1 MYLNYYQFRKAPFHI
16 TPDPDFF
23 FLSPGHREALASL
36 IYGVENRKGL
46 ISLTG
51 EVGTGKTTV
60 LHTFLRVV
68 ESSSLTPVVL
78 INPRLSFRKLVK
90 ILIGRLG
97 GAADASE
104 IDELLDRLNHLLEA
118 AHAAKRTVA
127 LILDEAQNTPLETL
141 GQLHLLSNL
150 EDEKEK
156 RLQILLIGQPELEVK
171 LQSPELRQLR
181 QRIAVRARIPLLTD
195 LESREYVR
203 HRMATAAG
211 QPVMPFAPAA
221 LRKLVAAA
229 KGSPRAL
236 NILCDNALIAGF
248 GSQRKRIPA
257 RVVREVLKD
266 FRRTRVSPVSPFSL
280 AFGLGSAA
288 LVAAV
293 LIPLLLNGNGPSA
306 SQTAPPGPA
315 ASAAGIPP
323 LEYARVPNAPE
334 ITGSPDAETRAGAPV
349 PAEQPPA
356 RGAENPGGQRAENRE
371 LSASAASGTSLPAA
385 SAPDAPPETAPVTD
399 SGTGGGGHAAAFPV
413 VRVVRSGE
421 CLSKMCAEIY
431 GKAYSNR
438 PWVIERLK
446 AANAELADVNRL
458 SIGDRI
464 VFPDLHTGENGHDP
478 NL

>member
-1 MYLNYYQFRKAPFHI
+1 MYLNYYEFRKPPFHV
-16 TPDPDFF
+16 TPDPEFF

-46 ISLTG
+46 ISMTG

-60 LHTFLRVV
+60 IHTFLQVV
-68 ESSSLTPVVL
+68 KSSSLTPVVL
-78 INPRLSFRKLVK
+78 INPQLTFRKLVR

-97 GAADASE
+97 GAADAAE
-104 IDELLDRLNHLLEA
+104 IDELLDRLNQLLKA
-118 AHAAKRTVA
+118 AHAAKRTVV

-156 RLQILLIGQPELEVK
+156 RLQILLIGQPELEIK
-171 LQSPELRQLR
+171 LQSPELPQLR
-181 QRIAVRARIPLLTD
+181 QRIAVRARIPLLTG
-195 LESREYVR
+195 LESREYIR
-203 HRMATAAG
+203 HRLNTAAG
-211 QPVMPFAPAA
+211 HPVMPFVPAA
-221 LRKLVAAA
+221 LRKIIAAA

-257 RVVREVLKD
+257 RVVREVLRD
-266 FRRTRVSPVSPFSL
+266 FRRTRVSPVAPFSL

-293 LIPLLLNGNGPSA
+293 LIPLLFQGPGPSA
-306 SQTAPPGPA
+306 SPTAETAPL
-315 ASAAGIPP
+315 ASAAGMPP
-323 LEYARVPNAPE
+323 LESVRRPGLPGMD
-334 ITGSPDAETRAGAPV
+334 GSPGAETGADPGFENGPGT
-349 PAEQPPA
+349 PAE
-356 RGAENPGGQRAENRE
+356 RLAENRE
-371 LSASAASGTSLPAA
+371 ESASQDSPGAGTTVAAATAPELRERRAPAA
-385 SAPDAPPETAPVTD
+385 HS
-399 SGTGGGGHAAAFPV
+399 GGGEGEPFGSFPV
-413 VRVVRSGE
+413 VRVVRPGD

-431 GKAYSNR
+431 GKAYGNHPS
-438 PWVIERLK
+438 VLKRLQ
-446 AANAELADVNRL
+446 AANANLADVNRL

-464 VFPDLHTGENGHDP
+464 VFPELHIGENGHDP

>member
-16 TPDPDFF
+16 TPDPEFF
-23 FLSPGHREALASL
+23 FASPGHREALASL
-36 IYGVENRKGL
+36 IYGAENRKGL

-60 LHTFLRVV
+60 IHAFLRVAQ
-68 ESSSLTPVVL
+68 SSSLTPVVL
-78 INPRLSFRKLVK
+78 TNPRLTFRKLVK

-97 GAADASE
+97 GAADASGV
-104 IDELLDRLNHLLEA
+104 DELLDRLNHLLEA
-118 AHAAKRTVA
+118 AHAAKRTVV
-127 LILDEAQNTPLETL
+127 LILDEAQATPPETL
-141 GQLHLLSNL
+141 GRLHLLSNL

-203 HRMATAAG
+203 HRLATAAG

-229 KGSPRAL
+229 QGSPRAL
-236 NILCDNALIAGF
+236 NILCDNALVAGF
-248 GSQRKRIPA
+248 GCQRKRISV
-257 RVVREVLKD
+257 RVAREVLKD

-280 AFGLGSAA
+280 AFGFGSAA
-288 LVAAV
+288 LVAAILV
-293 LIPLLLNGNGPSA
+293 PLLLQGNGPSA
-306 SQTAPPGPA
+306 WQTAPPGAA
-315 ASAAGIPP
+315 ASAAGMPP
-323 LEYARVPNAPE
+323 LQSVHAFDFPE
-334 ITGSPDAETRAGAPV
+334 ISAAPGPEAPAGTPAPG
-349 PAEQPPA
+349 EQPPEK
-356 RGAENPGGQRAENRE
+356 RGGNRE
-371 LSASAASGTSLPAA
+371 WSASVGTSLPAA
-385 SAPDAPPETAPVTD
+385 SARDSLVETAPGAHP
-399 SGTGGGGHAAAFPV
+399 GTGGRGDSGAFPV
-413 VRVVRSGE
+413 VRVVRPGD

-431 GKAYSNR
+431 GKAYGNR
-438 PWVIERLK
+438 PSVIERLK
-446 AANAELADVNRL
+446 AVNAALADVNRL

-464 VFPDLHTGENGHDP
+464 VFPDLHFEGNGHDP